1 MGCEPQGPDRPRGLL
16 AIQQLSQDLGFGGAA
31 PGAAAPGG
39 VGETEKKKKKRLRGK
54 KREREGEREREIE
67 SHVEIQPM
75 ELERYQLRPK
85 IQTPQDQIQEKK
97 RGDKQLE
104 LRSNRGE
111 QRFRR
116 RRSFPEEDQIKYIH
130 RKCPGLLTRH
140 GIKQGNYKEKEPQP
154 RFGTSVCTV
163 SSPSFCP
170 PHVKLASEKS
180 TSHPELSPR
189 LHPAGRD
196 IAGVGYF
203 GAASKNLRAN
213 GARSTS
219 PSCPQIGDLAP
230 GELRS
235 RDSGRRT
242 SQRAQVGQQL
252 EREGQTSQ
260 ALGTPAEA
268 REQIQG
274 QLQQQRRT
282 RERQGREGRQR
293 RTGRE
298 DRGDGAILVEDT
310 SSASPAPPDRG
321 INPWPGLLLMREFNC
336 MNLWAAA
343 WTLAGYL

>member
-1 MGCEPQGPDRPRGLL
+1 
-16 AIQQLSQDLGFGGAA
+16 
-31 PGAAAPGG
+31 

-54 KREREGEREREIE
+54 KRERERGREGERERLKAMLK
-67 SHVEIQPM
+67 SSRWSWKDTS
-75 ELERYQLRPK
+75 LDPK
-85 IQTPQDQIQEKK
+85 FRRQKDQIQEKK

-163 SSPSFCP
+163 SSPSFCR
-170 PHVKLASEKS
+170 PHVKLAPEKS

-230 GELRS
+230 VELRS

-274 QLQQQRRT
+274 
-282 RERQGREGRQR
+282 
-293 RTGRE
+293 
-298 DRGDGAILVEDT
+298 
-310 SSASPAPPDRG
+310 
-321 INPWPGLLLMREFNC
+321 
-336 MNLWAAA
+336 
-343 WTLAGYL
+343 

>member
-54 KREREGEREREIE
+54 KREREGERERLKAMLK
-67 SHVEIQPM
+67 SSRWSWKDTSLDPKF
-75 ELERYQLRPK
+75 RRPK
-85 IQTPQDQIQEKK
+85 IRFKRKREETSSSSSEATEESRDSEGEDPFQKK
-97 RGDKQLE
+97 TKSSTFTG
-104 LRSNRGE
+104 NA
-111 QRFRR
+111 
-116 RRSFPEEDQIKYIH
+116 
-130 RKCPGLLTRH
+130 PGCSHAT
-140 GIKQGNYKEKEPQP
+140 GSSKGNYKEKEPQP